1 MAIRKGSL
9 TMKGAYMAIVNDI
22 YELIRGL
29 LSDAEKAKNDTLYS
43 KLIDIKK
50 QVNDLDEENQLL
62 KKQLDIRNTMEY
74 SEDAKYFTLPSK
86 PNIRYCST
94 CYGYDGKLIPMTNGD
109 RGYLCRV
116 CEEIWMEKG
125 TKR

>member
-1 MAIRKGSL
+1 MLAVIRE
-9 TMKGAYMAIVNDI
+9 YFP
-22 YELIRGL
+22 
-29 LSDAEKAKNDTLYS
+29 EKTVLVLD
-43 KLIDIKK
+43 
-50 QVNDLDEENQLL
+50 NDLSSEFGHSYG
-62 KKQLDIRNTMEY
+62 LDIRNTMEY

-94 CYGYDGKLIPMTNGD
+94 CYGYDGKLIPMTKGD